1 MLFDF
6 AFTNRIV
13 YSGKLF
19 RNTTKIPQLIG
30 SMGQI
35 YANIYSCP
43 KIPPL
48 QGIGVRKIE
57 LKLKDATRIFSVY
70 NEQGWVDKNPCTK
83 NLNKPEF

>member
-1 MLFDF
+1 M
-6 AFTNRIV
+6 IV

-19 RNTTKIPQLIG
+19 CNTTKIPQLII

-43 KIPPL
+43 KISPL

-57 LKLKDATRIFSVY
+57 LKLKDTTKIFSEY
-70 NEQGWVDKNPCTK
+70 NEQEWVDKNPCTK
-83 NLNKPEF
+83 SLNKQEF